1 MFAEVRSAV
10 AILKRV
16 ALELD
21 PLQFDGPGAASL
33 LEDVADGERVCAA
46 IKALLARRV
55 DECGAWKQS
64 GHTSAAQWLADRTG
78 VTIPAATRAL
88 ETAHDLDALPETA
101 EAFRAGEISEV
112 QAHAIT
118 EAARMDPS
126 AEHSLLAAA
135 AQRSTI
141 EGLRQECRKVRATA
155 RADDAAWARD
165 MHVRRSLREWTD
177 RDGMRCGQYR
187 LPPDDGAKFSTA
199 IRDHHDRIFKEA
211 YKAGRRERHE
221 AYAADALI
229 ALAEQGPCKPIQLKG
244 SFAIEALERGYA
256 EPGEEVRIDGFGPI
270 PVTVARRL
278 AVDSVVSIITTKGD
292 DIHSVSTAKRTV
304 PARIRRA
311 LELRD
316 TEVLE
321 SRVLQRRA
329 PRDGSRRRVLG
340 RRAHGARQPG
350 AVLPHLPRPQ
360 DVLRMAAHRTA
371 RQSPVRATRC
381 RPRSPTRRS
390 RPPARRPWTTLRH
403 ASIRTCE
410 GTAP

>member
-1 MFAEVRSAV
+1 VFAEVRSAV
-10 AILKRV
+10 AVLKQV
-16 ALELD
+16 AHELD
-21 PLQFDGPGAASL
+21 PLQFDGPGAATL
-33 LEDVADGERVCAA
+33 LEDVADGERICVA

-55 DECGAWKQS
+55 DECGTWKQS
-64 GHTSAAQWLADRTG
+64 GHQNAAQWLAARTG
-78 VTIPAATRAL
+78 VTVPAATRAL

-126 AEHSLLAAA
+126 AQGALLAAA
-135 AQRSTI
+135 AQRSTV
-141 EGLRQECRKVRATA
+141 EGLRQKCRKVRATA

-199 IRDHHDRIFKEA
+199 IRDHHDRIFKAA
-211 YKAGRRERHE
+211 YQAGRRERHE
-221 AYAADALI
+221 AFAADALI

-244 SFAIEALERGYA
+244 SFAIEALDRGYA
-256 EPGEEVRIDGFGPI
+256 EPGEDVRIDGFGPI

-278 AVDSVVSIITTKGD
+278 AVDSVVSFNTTKGD
-292 DIHSVSTAKRTV
+292 DIHSVSSAKRTV

-316 TEVLE
+316 TKCSNPSCSNDGHLEMDHVDEYSAGGPTSLDNLALFCPTCHDLKTYSGWRLTGPPGNRRFGPPDADHDHQPGDRVLE
-321 SRVLQRRA
+321 LIA
-329 PRDGSRRRVLG
+329 PG
-340 RRAHGARQPG
+340 
-350 AVLPHLPRPQ
+350 
-360 DVLRMAAHRTA
+360 
-371 RQSPVRATRC
+371 
-381 RPRSPTRRS
+381 
-390 RPPARRPWTTLRH
+390 PP
-403 ASIRTCE
+403 
-410 GTAP
+410 